1 MGKNLLTEIIDACA
15 EDVEKKE
22 KLKQQQEE
30 DLVVTKHRVDLEKKL
45 FKQFDNEVKNM
56 FQETLTEKGFSQRSD
71 SDDLIEYS
79 YKDRFFIKLDF
90 SKDTKKIIRTYNNQ
104 KIAKSFFYFNPKAER
119 KEKEMITNKKTG
131 KEIDEEYIKL
141 IRTENYRFKL
151 ENCAESFDISK
162 KTIMEIV
169 NLFLK
174 NSEE

>member
-30 DLVVTKHRVDLEKKL
+30 DLVVTKHRVDLERNL
-45 FKQFDNEVKNM
+45 FKQFDDEVKKM
-56 FQETLTEKGFSQRSD
+56 FQEILTEKGFSQRSD

-79 YKDRFFIKLDF
+79 YKDRLFIKLDF

-104 KIAKSFFYFNPKAER
+104 KIAKSFFYFNPKAKR
-119 KEKEMITNKKTG
+119 KEMITNKKTG

-162 KTIMEIV
+162 KTIIEIV